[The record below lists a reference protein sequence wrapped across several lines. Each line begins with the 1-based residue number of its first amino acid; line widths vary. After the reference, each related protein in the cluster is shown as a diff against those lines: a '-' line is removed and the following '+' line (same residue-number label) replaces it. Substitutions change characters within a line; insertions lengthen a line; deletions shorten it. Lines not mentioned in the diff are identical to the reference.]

1 MKAIHK
7 SFESSP
13 LVARVAPF
21 IVFIALTLFQGRLG
35 ESSHYWIYLAK
46 TLVGLWLVLMS
57 RPFVS
62 EMRWAF
68 GWEAVAVGI
77 AVFIM
82 WVGIDPFYPRL
93 PGMGQSAATWNPIAH
108 YGQSSA
114 VAWLFIVTRILGSTF
129 VVPPIEEVFYRSFL
143 YRYIMKQDF
152 LSVPLG
158 MFAWTPF
165 IATAAVFGL
174 AHHQWLAGILC
185 GMAYQWLV
193 IRKQRLGDA
202 MTAHAITN
210 FLLGLWVVWKNAWH
224 FW

>member
-1 MKAIHK
+1 
-7 SFESSP
+7 
-13 LVARVAPF
+13 VTARVAPF
-21 IVFIALTLFQGRLG
+21 IVLIALTLLQGRLG
-35 ESSHYWIYLAK
+35 ESSHYWMYLAK
-46 TLVGLWLVLMS
+46 TIVGLWLVLMS

-68 GWEAVAVGI
+68 GWEAVVVGVG
-77 AVFIM
+77 VFIM

-93 PGMGQSAATWNPIAH
+93 PGIGQNAAAWNPIAH
-108 YGQSSA
+108 YGQGSA
-114 VAWLFIVTRILGSTF
+114 MAWLFIVTRILGSTF

-143 YRYIMKQDF
+143 YRYIIKQDF
-152 LSVPLG
+152 LSVSLG
-158 MFAWTPF
+158 TFAWMPF
-165 IATAAVFGL
+165 LVTAAVFGFE
-174 AHHQWLAGILC
+174 HHQWIAGILC

>member
-1 MKAIHK
+1 MKAIRK

-13 LVARVAPF
+13 LIARVAPF

-35 ESSHYWIYLAK
+35 EGSHYWIYLAK
-46 TLVGLWLVLMS
+46 TLVGLWLVLVS

-68 GWEAVAVGI
+68 GWEAVAVGV

-93 PGMGQSAATWNPIAH
+93 PGMGQSTATWNPIAH
-108 YGQSSA
+108 YGQGSA
-114 VAWLFIVTRILGSTF
+114 MAWLFILTRILGSTF
-129 VVPPIEEVFYRSFL
+129 VVPQIEEVFYRSFL

-152 LSVPLG
+152 VSVPLG
-158 MFAWTPF
+158 TFAWTPF